1 MNNIKKNFLYNI
13 VYQIFIL
20 ILPLISAPYISR
32 VIGAEGLGTYSYTYS
47 IVSYFV
53 MFAVLGINNY
63 GNRLIAQ
70 NRDDKHKMSKKFWSL
85 YIMEFI
91 ITTIVLIAYIFF
103 IAFIA
108 KEDKIMYILQLGF
121 ILGSFFD
128 INWFFFGLEEFKI
141 TVTRNT
147 IIKILSFISM
157 FIFVRKRDDLYIY
170 TIILS
175 VSNLISNIVLW
186 PFVIKKVE
194 KTKVSLSEILEHL
207 KPCIILFIPVIA
219 ISLYKK
225 MDKIMLG
232 IMSTKTEVG
241 FYENAE
247 KIISIPAAIISALGT
262 VMLPRMSN
270 MIANGENDRF
280 KVYIDK
286 SMEFIM
292 FLALPITFGL
302 IAVSKSFAPWYFG
315 EEFYKTG
322 TLIAIL
328 SFTIIFTSW
337 ANVIRT
343 QYLIPKEKDKE
354 YIGSVIVGA
363 IVNLIFNILMIPK
376 LTSVGACIT
385 TVMAEF
391 SVMFIQTMNV
401 RKELPI
407 KEYMKKSF
415 KYLIKSLIMFAIIYI
430 IQYLKINKFFII
442 ILQVII
448 GCMIYFILNYKYII
462 NLIKKKSIK
471 E

>member
-1 MNNIKKNFLYNI
+1 
-13 VYQIFIL
+13 
-20 ILPLISAPYISR
+20 
-32 VIGAEGLGTYSYTYS
+32 
-47 IVSYFV
+47 
-53 MFAVLGINNY
+53 
-63 GNRLIAQ
+63 
-70 NRDDKHKMSKKFWSL
+70 
-85 YIMEFI
+85 
-91 ITTIVLIAYIFF
+91 
-103 IAFIA
+103 
-108 KEDKIMYILQLGF
+108 
-121 ILGSFFD
+121 
-128 INWFFFGLEEFKI
+128 
-141 TVTRNT
+141 
-147 IIKILSFISM
+147 
-157 FIFVRKRDDLYIY
+157 
-170 TIILS
+170 
-175 VSNLISNIVLW
+175 
-186 PFVIKKVE
+186 
-194 KTKVSLSEILEHL
+194 
-207 KPCIILFIPVIA
+207 
-219 ISLYKK
+219 
-225 MDKIMLG
+225 
-232 IMSTKTEVG
+232 
-241 FYENAE
+241 
-247 KIISIPAAIISALGT
+247 
-262 VMLPRMSN
+262 
-270 MIANGENDRF
+270 
-280 KVYIDK
+280 
-286 SMEFIM
+286 M

>member
-53 MFAVLGINNY
+53 MFAMLGINNY

-194 KTKVSLSEILEHL
+194 K
-207 KPCIILFIPVIA
+207 
-219 ISLYKK
+219 KK
-225 MDKIMLG
+225 
-232 IMSTKTEVG
+232 
-241 FYENAE
+241 
-247 KIISIPAAIISALGT
+247 
-262 VMLPRMSN
+262 
-270 MIANGENDRF
+270 
-280 KVYIDK
+280 
-286 SMEFIM
+286 
-292 FLALPITFGL
+292 
-302 IAVSKSFAPWYFG
+302 
-315 EEFYKTG
+315 
-322 TLIAIL
+322 
-328 SFTIIFTSW
+328 
-337 ANVIRT
+337 
-343 QYLIPKEKDKE
+343 
-354 YIGSVIVGA
+354 
-363 IVNLIFNILMIPK
+363 
-376 LTSVGACIT
+376 
-385 TVMAEF
+385 
-391 SVMFIQTMNV
+391 
-401 RKELPI
+401 
-407 KEYMKKSF
+407 
-415 KYLIKSLIMFAIIYI
+415 
-430 IQYLKINKFFII
+430 
-442 ILQVII
+442 
-448 GCMIYFILNYKYII
+448 
-462 NLIKKKSIK
+462 
-471 E
+471 

>member
-53 MFAVLGINNY
+53 MFAMLGINNY

-70 NRDDKHKMSKKFWSL
+70 NRDDEHKMSKKFWSL

-194 KTKVSLSEILEHL
+194 KTKVSLREILEHL

-241 FYENAE
+241 YYENAE

-262 VMLPRMSN
+262 V
-270 MIANGENDRF
+270 
-280 KVYIDK
+280 
-286 SMEFIM
+286 
-292 FLALPITFGL
+292 
-302 IAVSKSFAPWYFG
+302 
-315 EEFYKTG
+315 
-322 TLIAIL
+322 IAIL

-337 ANVIRT
+337 SNVIRT

-430 IQYLKINKFFII
+430 IQYLKLSKFFII

-462 NLIKKKSIK
+462 NLIKKKV
-471 E
+471 